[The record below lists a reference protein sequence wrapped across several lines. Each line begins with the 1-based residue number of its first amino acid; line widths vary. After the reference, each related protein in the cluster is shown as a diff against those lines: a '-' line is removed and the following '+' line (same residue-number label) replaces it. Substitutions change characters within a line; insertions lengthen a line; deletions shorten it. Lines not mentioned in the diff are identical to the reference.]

1 MPRRKKE
8 RNCNKIKVECRCD
21 NMNMRSWSL
30 RNILNINVRHLCHT
44 YSPFQYPP
52 SIQTQR
58 KGFHRVCYS
67 LHFIPGLHAFC
78 SPHSPTV
85 SFYTLSV
92 RPAFIP
98 FDFFTARRVN
108 SEISLLPHGEE
119 RSEPQDFELC
129 SCFVLSLGNSL
140 YSILILK
147 PWAHALDLRSFYS
160 STKLKKWRHNKH
172 TVFF

>member
-1 MPRRKKE
+1 M
-8 RNCNKIKVECRCD
+8 KVECRCD
-21 NMNMRSWSL
+21 NMNMWSWSL

-44 YSPFQYPP
+44 YSPFQHPP

-58 KGFHRVCYS
+58 KGF
-67 LHFIPGLHAFC
+67 
-78 SPHSPTV
+78 SPRLLQSA
-85 SFYTLSV
+85 FYTRSSCILQSAQSDRFFLYSECAASV
-92 RPAFIP
+92 YTFWFLHSKEQEGEWI
-98 FDFFTARRVN
+98 
-108 SEISLLPHGEE
+108 SEISLLPHGKE

-129 SCFVLSLGNSL
+129 SCFVLSSGNSL